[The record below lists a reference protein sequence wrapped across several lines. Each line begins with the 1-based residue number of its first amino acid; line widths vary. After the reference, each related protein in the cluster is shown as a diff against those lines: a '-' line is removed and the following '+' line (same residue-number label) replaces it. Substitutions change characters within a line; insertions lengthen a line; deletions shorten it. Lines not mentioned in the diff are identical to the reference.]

1 MSVKGIIIEKFA
13 KWYLKDGVAFES
25 MKTIVGDITDINL
38 TNKQKKTKAV
48 TEFTKMGY
56 NLGEFLINI
65 GIELALG
72 YLKAQSK

>member
-1 MSVKGIIIEKFA
+1 MSVKGVIIEKFA

-25 MKTIVGDITDINL
+25 MKRIVSDMTDINL
-38 TNKQKKTKAV
+38 TNKQKKNKAV
-48 TEFTKMGY
+48 TEFSKMGY

-72 YLKAQSK
+72 YLKAQTK